1 MGYSG
6 NRRPNNSYANSYAN
20 KRRKNKNVERKEPLN
35 IPVWRIFKVIAILS
49 IFGIISFYAVKFSID
64 VYNRVISSDY
74 FLISRI
80 DISGNNNVTNEEI
93 LAASGVTVGQNT
105 IAVSIEEV
113 EDALEKNPWLESV
126 SVKRVLPDILEI
138 SVQERVPK
146 FWILADGVMCYADRY
161 GRPIVPVDNVPV
173 HSLPVLEIEKG
184 GEDFCAHLPEMLSVF
199 DRSGLPLSVQS
210 ASWLKLTRAGG
221 LEIFLEDSNLHLGLG
236 ADDFSN
242 NLVRLSLVL
251 RDLNRRGELPRARQ
265 ISAYGN
271 QVFVKLDKKQG

>member
-1 MGYSG
+1 MTAY
-6 NRRPNNSYANSYAN
+6 NNKKPVNNKYVVTKLRRN
-20 KRRKNKNVERKEPLN
+20 KATQQKQKRNLP
-35 IPVWRIFKVIAILS
+35 IGRIFKVIAIVS
-49 IFGIISFYAVKFSID
+49 IFAVLSFYAVKFSID
-64 VYNRVISSDY
+64 IYNRVITSDY
-74 FLISRI
+74 FLINHI

-93 LAASGVTVGQNT
+93 LAASGVSVGQNN
-105 IAVSIEEV
+105 ISISIEEI
-113 EDALEKNPWLESV
+113 EGALEKNPWLERV

-138 SVQERVPK
+138 AVQERIPK
-146 FWILADGVMCYADRY
+146 FWILEGGVMCYADQY
-161 GRPIVPVDNVPV
+161 GKAIVPVDNVPV
-173 HSLPVLEIEKG
+173 QSLPVLEIEKG
-184 GEDFCAHLPEMLSVF
+184 GEIFCDHLPEMLSVF

-210 ASWLKLTRAGG
+210 ASWLKLTRSGG

-251 RDLNRRGELPRARQ
+251 RDLNRRGELARTRQ